1 VPMLS
6 ASMDNGSLLT
16 KKSLELSLSPP
27 RCPPFD
33 TAHRSFLLGTDPSS
47 IPYADY
53 HDQTRSD
60 YNGGIRARRL
70 VHITLQKAHR
80 LQNRLPHPHLAAGPD
95 ISDQV
100 TRFLGTL
107 LPLSWQN
114 HCRDSGGFRDMIDS
128 LVTTTMPL
136 GALANPRAAME
147 FGRLTEKVQRIAYG
161 DDEMRFIDMFLPECS
176 ELEIKGLVFFVH
188 GGAWGS
194 GKPWF
199 YRLVASHF
207 LRRNLAVAIV
217 GYRVYP
223 VGNVHTQVRDLET
236 AALEL
241 SKRYPNLC
249 GSQRIERPIGTCVI
263 GHSSGA
269 HIAFLMIVEQAKR
282 RLYVEE
288 NRMEKGVVASAQ
300 GQVPM
305 PIDSFVGLS
314 GPYDVS
320 HHYDYEGARGV
331 EGLSPMAPA
340 CGYTR
345 ENFLLNSPALRLK
358 DFLTM
363 FTECDKLALDNFLPR
378 MLLLHGIEDDTVP
391 FTSTGEAAR
400 VLRACGVTKCQE
412 SYVPATGHQDT
423 VMHLMLGG
431 KALDIVQDWLLER
444 SMIIQPHPAV
454 VVRSKL

>member
-1 VPMLS
+1 MS
-6 ASMDNGSLLT
+6 ASTDNVSLLT

-27 RCPPFD
+27 RCPPYY
-33 TAHRSFLLGTDPSS
+33 TAHRSFLLGTDPSG
-47 IPYADY
+47 IPYAVHY
-53 HDQTRSD
+53 HDQARSD
-60 YNGGIRARRL
+60 YNGGIRARL
-70 VHITLQKAHR
+70 VHIMLQKAHR
-80 LQNRLPHPHLAAGPD
+80 LQNRLPHPHVAAGPD

-114 HCRDSGGFRDMIDS
+114 QFRDSGGFRDIVDS
-128 LVTTTMPL
+128 LVTTTLPPF
-136 GALANPRAAME
+136 ALANPRAAME
-147 FGRLTEKVQRIAYG
+147 FGRLTEKVQRISYG
-161 DDEMRFIDMFLPECS
+161 DDEMRFIDMFLPECI
-176 ELEIKGLVFFVH
+176 ELEMTGLVFFVH

-223 VGNVHTQVRDLET
+223 MGDVHTQVRDLET

-249 GSQRIERPIGTCVI
+249 GSQRIERPIGTCVM

-269 HIAFLMIVEQAKR
+269 HIVFLMIVEQAKR

-288 NRMEKGVVASAQ
+288 NRMEKGVALAAQ
-300 GQVPM
+300 GQVSM
-305 PIDSFVGLS
+305 PVDSFVGLS
-314 GPYDVS
+314 GPYDIS

-331 EGLSPMAPA
+331 EEASPMKPT

-378 MLLLHGIEDDTVP
+378 MLLLHGIEDETVP

-412 SYVPATGHQDT
+412 SYVPATGHPDT

-431 KALDIVQDWLLER
+431 KALDIVDDWLLER
-444 SMIIQPHPAV
+444 SMTQPQPAA